1 MERPEPMTEQQRAQ
15 QQHQIFQ
22 NSLPKVNQL
31 AFSLLLNELVPM
43 SMAVENELHEIAI
56 KDQGNRGPQSIV
68 DEDNDGQETD
78 EEVRKLTAEL
88 DTKAILDV
96 NIPKYKKG
104 EPSHRLIK
112 QISELEDEYMSNHV
126 SERLQN
132 IGFQIGSK
140 ICELLVFTNNPNLS
154 FKDMDLLS
162 VMKFVCRDV
171 WKLVYNKPIDNLKTN
186 HRGTFYLLDYDY
198 LPIQPFALDSDQDKE
213 LKSVEPFLEIP
224 VGLIKGVLSSLGFPR
239 EEVVCIASYIERP
252 DDRPRSPF
260 PKGISFHVQVNGK

>member
-1 MERPEPMTEQQRAQ
+1 MERAEPMTEQQRAQ

-43 SMAVENELHEIAI
+43 SMAVENELHEIAL
-56 KDQGNRGPQSIV
+56 KDQENRGEKTEAS
-68 DEDNDGQETD
+68 EEQELD
-78 EEVRKLTAEL
+78 EEVEKLTKEL
-88 DTKAILDV
+88 DAKDILDV

-104 EPSHRLIK
+104 EPSHRLIR
-112 QISELEDEYMSNHV
+112 QIAELEDEYMFNHV

-162 VMKFVCRDV
+162 VMKFICRDV

-198 LPIQPFALDSDQDKE
+198 LPIQPFALESDQEKE
-213 LKSVEPFLEIP
+213 LKCVEPFLEIP
-224 VGLIKGVLSSLGFPR
+224 VGLIKGVLFSLGFPR
-239 EEVVCIASYIERP
+239 DEVICIASYIDRP
-252 DDRPRSPF
+252 DDRLRSPF